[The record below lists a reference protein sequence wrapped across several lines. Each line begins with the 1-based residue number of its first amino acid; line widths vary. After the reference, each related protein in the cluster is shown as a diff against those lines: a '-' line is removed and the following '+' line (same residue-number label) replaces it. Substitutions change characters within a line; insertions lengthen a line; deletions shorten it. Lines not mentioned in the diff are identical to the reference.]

1 MTPEE
6 KQNLEDNVSQR
17 WSADDSSDSWL
28 AKNIRPLVLIFIVF
42 NTMLLVYLDALD
54 IDFEVKEDWVNLLEM
69 ILVTVIAA
77 YFGGRSIEKI
87 NIKKK

>member
-54 IDFEVKEDWVNLLEM
+54 IVEVKEDWVNLLEM

>member
-42 NTMLLVYLDALD
+42 NTVLLVYLDALD
-54 IDFEVKEDWVNLLEM
+54 IVDVKEDWVNLLEM

-87 NIKKK
+87 NTKKK